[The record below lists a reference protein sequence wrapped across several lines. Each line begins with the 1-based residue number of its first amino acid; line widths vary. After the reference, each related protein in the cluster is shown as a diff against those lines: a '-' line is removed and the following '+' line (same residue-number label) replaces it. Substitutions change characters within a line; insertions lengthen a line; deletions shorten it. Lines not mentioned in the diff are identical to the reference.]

1 MRYMLAIIFSLAI
14 TLCIETFV
22 YMFLKPRDLKLFII
36 VSGLN
41 IILNVTMNII
51 LTYAIKEEIAYWIIL
66 SIYEVLTTL
75 VEAMLITYLMKF
87 RFLKVL
93 LFAFIANL
101 SSFLVGLALMPVHEY
116 MIAIIILTFVFFLGY
131 LAIYFTVLLKTI
143 KESKNKID
151 SI

>member
-1 MRYMLAIIFSLAI
+1 MLAIIFSLAI

-41 IILNVTMNII
+41 IVLNVTMNII

-75 VEAMLITYLMKF
+75 VEALLITYLMKF

-101 SSFLVGLALMPVHEY
+101 SSFLVGLALMSVHKY
-116 MIAIIILTFVFFLGY
+116 MLAIIILTFVFFLGY
-131 LAIYFTVLLKTI
+131 LAIYLTVLLKTI